1 MKKGMKQLI
10 SGILVLCMVI
20 TMMPIVP
27 AKAVNMVAI
36 TPNVSITDQLN
47 STGDVK
53 YYSFTVDKSGY
64 FDISLSVVDVTADV
78 KQGWKVTL
86 CDGTDGSEIYSG
98 SIRRNRTL
106 PKFNFAKGTK
116 LFVKVEGDWNFDSAY
131 VPIEVLYT
139 LSINTV
145 EDSNWEQEWNNSL
158 KNADKIVGN
167 NTYYGNLFYT
177 LDKDYYSYTVTK
189 DGYFD
194 FDFGVED
201 VTADT
206 KQGWKISIYDANN
219 NEQLFSEDTKR
230 SACYGNFNFKKGT
243 KLYIVIEAAWNFD
256 SAYVPRC
263 VTYNFNMKETSSQ
276 YWEKESRVSASE
288 AWGTRAKGATS
299 IALGKTYT
307 GNLWNSYDN
316 DLYKVVAPKDGYV
329 TFTMNPNDV
338 SSNLGSGYRFN
349 VLSGSGSTLY
359 SVEAKTA
366 QSKTLYL
373 KKGTY
378 YIEMSAAWSYS
389 APVLKN
395 YLVSAKFRAATP
407 GKILTINKS
416 GAKVSWSK
424 TSNVSG
430 YQVAYSLR
438 SNFRGAATKTTTK
451 TFYNLSNLKKGSTY
465 YVRVRSYKTTATG
478 ARVYGTWSSVVTV
491 RR

>member
-27 AKAVNMVAI
+27 AKAANMVAI
-36 TPNVSITDQLN
+36 TPNVAITDQLN
-47 STGDVK
+47 SGDDVK
-53 YYSFTVDKSGY
+53 YYSFTVDKEGY
-64 FDISLSVVDVTADV
+64 FDINLAVADVTADTNR
-78 KQGWKVTL
+78 GWKITL
-86 CDGTDGSEIYSG
+86 CDGTDGSELYSG
-98 SIRRNRTL
+98 IIQRNGTT

-116 LFVKVEGDWNFDSAY
+116 LFVKVQAYADWDA
-131 VPIEVLYT
+131 PTKVLYT
-139 LSINTV
+139 FSVNAV
-145 EDSNWEQEWNNSL
+145 EDKNWEQEWNNSA
-158 KNADKIVGN
+158 KDATNIVGN
-167 NTYYGNLFYT
+167 NTYYGNLCNTY
-177 LDKDYYSYTVTK
+177 DVDYYKYTVAK
-189 DGYFD
+189 DGCFAL
-194 FDFGVED
+194 DFGVTDITED
-201 VTADT
+201 TQHGWSVTLYDADT
-206 KQGWKISIYDANN
+206 S
-219 NEQLFSEDTKR
+219 EELFHGNPERAVS
-230 SACYGNFNFKKGT
+230 YGDFNFKKGT
-243 KLYIVIEAAWNFD
+243 NLLIKIQTQYSSWTPTHI
-256 SAYVPRC
+256 
-263 VTYNFNMKETSSQ
+263 TYNFNIKETSSQ

-424 TSNVSG
+424 ASNVSG

-438 SNFRGAATKTTTK
+438 SNFRGAATKTTAK

-478 ARVYGTWSSVVTV
+478 TRVYGPWSSVVTV